1 MFNRTYLS
9 SVNQGNTT
17 NCAHIGLVSFW
28 KSSKGSFTLLRK
40 IRFGLWPL
48 ILITNSS
55 FFLLF
60 YFIDLWCRLCE
71 WHALTHSQGHL
82 VFTQG
87 HSGFH
92 LMSVIWRAGLVV
104 SPSLGNLQEK
114 LSSQCRFCALF
125 KTSPKLVSLL
135 TISFL
140 GILGRVVS
148 TYLLVVSHPLP
159 PPPVSFLKYF
169 CMLVFFFFKCDA
181 LIR

>member
-1 MFNRTYLS
+1 MFNRTYLP

-40 IRFGLWPL
+40 ISFGLWPL
-48 ILITNSS
+48 ILITNLS
-55 FFLLF
+55 FVLF
-60 YFIDLWCRLCE
+60 CFSYFIHLWCRLCE
-71 WHALTHSQGHL
+71 RHALTSSQGHL

-135 TISFL
+135 TISLL

-148 TYLLVVSHPLP
+148 TRLLLATP
-159 PPPVSFLKYF
+159 PRPPVSSLKYF
-169 CMLVFFFFKCDA
+169 CMLAIFLKCDT
-181 LIR
+181 LIM

>member
-1 MFNRTYLS
+1 MFNRTYLP

-40 IRFGLWPL
+40 ISFGLWPL

-55 FFLLF
+55 LVLF
-60 YFIDLWCRLCE
+60 CFSYFIHLWCRLCE
-71 WHALTHSQGHL
+71 RHALTSSQGHL

-92 LMSVIWRAGLVV
+92 FMSVIWRAGLVV
-104 SPSLGNLQEK
+104 SSSLENLQEK

-135 TISFL
+135 TISLL
-140 GILGRVVS
+140 GILGRVVL
-148 TYLLVVSHPLP
+148 THLLVVSHSPR
-159 PPPVSFLKYF
+159 PPVSSLKYF
-169 CMLVFFFFKCDA
+169 CMLAIFFKCDT
-181 LIR
+181 LIM